1 VNRILAYAREALE
14 AIWRNRARSVLTM
27 LGMIIGTAS
36 VIAVLG
42 LGQAASHGIAGSLD
56 SFGDPGVYIQI
67 DPKQNDP
74 NAASIQYRDVATI
87 LADDGSLIDH
97 LYPAYQRTY
106 RIVAPGTSSDET
118 VSSAN
123 DDAHDTLTLAEG
135 RRLSSDDVRS
145 AAHVALMSQPLER
158 KLFREGSGLG
168 RTVDIDGVRFRIIGV
183 YDELKAG
190 IFNNVGGSNYF
201 EIPYS
206 VFHEISP
213 GPIDALQIYPQRGRP
228 LADVSAAV
236 DATLRRIHG
245 KDAQYT
251 TQDALA
257 FVTGFETTISLVS
270 IGITAI
276 GGVALLV
283 AGIGIMNIMLVS
295 VAERTREIGIRKAI
309 GGNRRDIALQFLMES
324 VILSLIGGCVGMAIG
339 IGIAALG
346 EAAVKN
352 LIGPAPI
359 PFGAI
364 VAVAFGFSAAV
375 GIGFGT
381 YPALRAA
388 RLDPIE
394 ALRS

>member
-346 EAAVKN
+346 EAAVK
-352 LIGPAPI
+352 
-359 PFGAI
+359 
-364 VAVAFGFSAAV
+364 
-375 GIGFGT
+375 T
-381 YPALRAA
+381 
-388 RLDPIE
+388 
-394 ALRS
+394 

>member
-1 VNRILAYAREALE
+1 MNRLFAYAREALE
-14 AIWRNRARSVLTM
+14 AIWRNRGRSVLTM
-27 LGMIIGTAS
+27 LGMTIGTAS

-42 LGQAASHGIAGSLD
+42 LGQAAAHGIAGSLD
-56 SFGDPGVYIQI
+56 SFGDPGVYVQI

-74 NAASIQYRDVATI
+74 FSAAIQYRDVATV
-87 LADDGSLIDH
+87 LAEDGNLIDH
-97 LYPAYQRTY
+97 VYPAYQRTY
-106 RIVAPGTSSDET
+106 RIVSSGHSSDET

-123 DDAHDTLTLAEG
+123 DDVHDTLTLAEG
-135 RRLSSDDVRS
+135 RRITPADVQG
-145 AAHVALMSQPLER
+145 AARVALMTQSLER
-158 KLFREGSGLG
+158 KLFPDEEGLG
-168 RTVDIDGVRFRIIGV
+168 KTVDIDGVRFRIIGV

-190 IFNNVGGSNYF
+190 IFNNIGGSDYF

-213 GPIDALQIYPQRGRP
+213 GPIDALQIYPKRDRP
-228 LADVSAAV
+228 LDEVRDAV
-236 DATLRRIHG
+236 YATLRHVHG
-245 KDAQYT
+245 RDAQYE

-257 FVTGFETTISLVS
+257 FFTGFETTISVVS
-270 IGITAI
+270 IGITGI

-309 GGNRRDIALQFLMES
+309 GGNRSDIALQFLMEA
-324 VILSLIGGCVGMAIG
+324 VILSLLGGGAGMAIG
-339 IGIAALG
+339 IAIAVAG
-346 EAAVKN
+346 ETLVKG
-352 LIGPAPI
+352 LVGPAPI
-359 PFGAI
+359 PLGTI
-364 VAVAFGFSAAV
+364 VLVAVGFSAAV

-381 YPALRAA
+381 YPALRAS